1 MTEQHQP
8 KDEVYEPDFVRYET
22 NKAAFVRAK
31 PDATQAEYDA
41 AMHVSARE
49 CGC

>member
-8 KDEVYEPDFVRYET
+8 KDEVHEPDFARYEA

-41 AMHVSARE
+41 AMLVNARV